1 MSNFFEIAG
10 TMPVGNVVLLG
21 LGVVFVGLISIVV
34 LCSLMGGI
42 VRLFSKKE
50 KRPVATPVAP
60 AAAPVAAPVAAIP
73 NRGELVAAIACA
85 VAEELGT
92 DVNAIRIVS
101 LKKI

>member
-1 MSNFFEIAG
+1 MSEFFEIAG

-42 VRLFSKKE
+42 VRLFSREKE
-50 KRPVATPVAP
+50 VHVPVAP
-60 AAAPVAAPVAAIP
+60 ASAAPVAVPAAIP

-85 VAEELGT
+85 VAEELGA

>member
-1 MSNFFEIAG
+1 MSKFFEIAG

-50 KRPVATPVAP
+50 KKPEAAPVAP
-60 AAAPVAAPVAAIP
+60 AAPAAPVAAIP